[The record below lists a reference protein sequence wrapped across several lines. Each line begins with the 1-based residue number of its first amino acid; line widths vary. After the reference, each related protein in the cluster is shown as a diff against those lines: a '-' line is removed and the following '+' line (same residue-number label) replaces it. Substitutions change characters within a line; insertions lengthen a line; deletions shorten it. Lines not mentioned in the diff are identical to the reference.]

1 MWKASLRL
9 LRLTVGRRHQVRNVK
24 KIICIKTQSRNIS
37 REEIHKYAPFVFLTN
52 WIYRWQLRTMR
63 LNIIDFL
70 SCQEIEH
77 CVLKPLKIMDRNV
90 QRDYSR
96 TQDRKS
102 SMQIMFR
109 WIKLS
114 AVRFLKSWPSG
125 NTAGFMETHNP
136 PLEEIPYRQKLSELF
151 NVFLNN
157 NK

>member
-1 MWKASLRL
+1 MW
-9 LRLTVGRRHQVRNVK
+9 
-24 KIICIKTQSRNIS
+24 
-37 REEIHKYAPFVFLTN
+37 
-52 WIYRWQLRTMR
+52 

-77 CVLKPLKIMDRNV
+77 CVLKPLKIMDRNI
-90 QRDYSR
+90 QRDYSW

-114 AVRFLKSWPSG
+114 VVRFLKSWPSG
-125 NTAGFMETHNP
+125 NTAGFMETHNR
-136 PLEEIPYRQKLSELF
+136 PLEEIQYRQKLSEFF